1 MKIIKKINHKPILF
15 LLLTSILF
23 TSCSKD
29 DEVEYITQTVTE
41 TVVVTETQTVTVE
54 VPVTQTVTV
63 EIPYSYEFARAGK
76 PTVSFSGQT
85 ARLNMAD
92 ELYSA
97 LNTNTFSK
105 AKMLE
110 MFNDGTGFADAALNS
125 SGKKMGNKTAAS
137 PLASATVKPQFDA
150 MIADF
155 ADNVIPN
162 WATDASNGQA
172 GVLTDVAR
180 TIHVNA
186 KGHEIDQTFIKG
198 IIGAMTLDQ
207 IVNNYITPY
216 QLDSGTRTADN
227 TNKTLSS
234 GKDYTDMEH
243 KWDEG
248 FGYLY
253 GQEADASRLD
263 LGVSPTGNGTTLNK
277 YFKKVNASSHP
288 GMAVQVFDAFRRGRA
303 YIVANQYDKRD
314 EQAEIIKKELSKLIA
329 QKAVDY
335 INGYMSKIADGNTAD
350 AFHALSEGYGFVMSL
365 QFTNDG
371 TDTPYFS
378 NSEVNAF
385 LASMDNF
392 WTVENST
399 LESIRDEV
407 KAKAGI

>member
-1 MKIIKKINHKPILF
+1 M
-15 LLLTSILF
+15 
-23 TSCSKD
+23 
-29 DEVEYITQTVTE
+29 IT
-41 TVVVTETQTVTVE
+41 
-54 VPVTQTVTV
+54 
-63 EIPYSYEFARAGK
+63 
-76 PTVSFSGQT
+76 
-85 ARLNMAD
+85 
-92 ELYSA
+92 
-97 LNTNTFSK
+97 
-105 AKMLE
+105 
-110 MFNDGTGFADAALNS
+110 
-125 SGKKMGNKTAAS
+125 
-137 PLASATVKPQFDA
+137 
-150 MIADF
+150 DF

-172 GVLTDVAR
+172 GVLTDATR

-216 QLDSGTRTADN
+216 QLDAGTRTADN
-227 TNKTLSS
+227 TSKTLSS

-253 GQEADASRLD
+253 GQEADATRLD
-263 LGVSPTGNGTTLNK
+263 LGVAPTGNGTTLNK

-385 LASMDNF
+385 LTSMDNF

-399 LESIRDEV
+399 LEAIRDEV

>member
-1 MKIIKKINHKPILF
+1 M
-15 LLLTSILF
+15 
-23 TSCSKD
+23 SCSKD
-29 DEVEYITQTVTE
+29 DDVEYITQTVTE

-54 VPVTQTVTV
+54 VPITQTVTV

-76 PTVSFSGQT
+76 STVSFSGQT

-253 GQEADASRLD
+253 GQEVDATRLN
-263 LGVSPTGNGTTLNK
+263 LGTSPTGNGTTLNK

-288 GMAVQVFDAFRRGRA
+288 GMAIQVFDAFRRGRA

>member
-1 MKIIKKINHKPILF
+1 MKNLNLKPYIFILSSF
-15 LLLTSILF
+15 ILV

-76 PTVSFSGQT
+76 STVSFSGQT

-92 ELYSA
+92 ELYAA
-97 LNTNTFSK
+97 LNTNTFTK
-105 AKMLE
+105 AQMLE
-110 MFNDGTGFADAALNS
+110 MFNDGTGFAGDGLNT

-150 MIADF
+150 MITDF

-172 GVLTDVAR
+172 GVLTDATR

-216 QLDSGTRTADN
+216 QLDAGTRTADN
-227 TNKTLSS
+227 TSKTLSS

-253 GQEADASRLD
+253 GQEADATRLD
-263 LGVSPTGNGTTLNK
+263 LGVAPTGNGTTLNK

-314 EQAEIIKKELSKLIA
+314 QQAEIIKKELSKLIA

-385 LASMDNF
+385 LTSMDNF

-399 LESIRDEV
+399 LEAIRDEV

>member
-15 LLLTSILF
+15 LLLTSIFF

-110 MFNDGTGFADAALNS
+110 MFNDGTGFTDAALNS

>member
-1 MKIIKKINHKPILF
+1 MKNLNLKPYIFILSSF
-15 LLLTSILF
+15 ILV

-76 PTVSFSGQT
+76 STVSFSGQT

-92 ELYSA
+92 ELYAA
-97 LNTNTFSK
+97 LNTNTFTK
-105 AKMLE
+105 AQMLE
-110 MFNDGTGFADAALNS
+110 MFNDGTGFAGEGLNT

-150 MIADF
+150 MITDF

-172 GVLTDVAR
+172 GVLTDATR

-216 QLDSGTRTADN
+216 QLDAGTRTADN
-227 TNKTLSS
+227 TSKTLSS

-253 GQEADASRLD
+253 GQEADATRLD
-263 LGVSPTGNGTTLNK
+263 LGVAPTGNGTTLNK

-314 EQAEIIKKELSKLIA
+314 QQAEIIKKELSKLIA

-335 INGYMSKIADGNTAD
+335 INGYMSKIANGNTAD

-385 LASMDNF
+385 LTSMDNF

-399 LESIRDEV
+399 LEAIRDEV

>member
-1 MKIIKKINHKPILF
+1 MKNLNLKPYIFILSSF
-15 LLLTSILF
+15 ILV

-76 PTVSFSGQT
+76 STVSFSGQT

-92 ELYSA
+92 ELYAA
-97 LNTNTFSK
+97 LNTNTFTK
-105 AKMLE
+105 AQMLE
-110 MFNDGTGFADAALNS
+110 MFNDGTGFAGEGLNT

-172 GVLTDVAR
+172 GVLTDATR

-216 QLDSGTRTADN
+216 QLDAGTRTADN
-227 TNKTLSS
+227 TSKTLSS

-253 GQEADASRLD
+253 GQEADATRLD
-263 LGVSPTGNGTTLNK
+263 LGVAPTGNGTTLNK

-314 EQAEIIKKELSKLIA
+314 QQAEIIKKELSKLIA

-385 LASMDNF
+385 LSSMDNF

-399 LESIRDEV
+399 LETIRDQISS
-407 KAKAGI
+407 KAGI

>member
-1 MKIIKKINHKPILF
+1 MKKINHKPILF
-15 LLLTSILF
+15 ILLTSIF
-23 TSCSKD
+23 FMSCSKD
-29 DEVEYITQTVTE
+29 DDIEYITQTVTE
-41 TVVVTETQTVTVE
+41 TIIQKEIETVTVE

-76 PTVSFSGQT
+76 STVSFSGQT

-92 ELYSA
+92 ELYAA
-97 LNTNTFSK
+97 LNTNTFTK
-105 AKMLE
+105 AQMLE
-110 MFNDGTGFADAALNS
+110 MFNDGTGFTGEGLNT

-162 WATDASNGQA
+162 WATDAANGQA
-172 GVLTDVAR
+172 GVLTDATR

-253 GQEADASRLD
+253 GQEADPTRLD

-399 LESIRDEV
+399 LESIRDEISS
-407 KAKAGI
+407 KSGI

>member
-1 MKIIKKINHKPILF
+1 MKNLNLKPYIFILSSF
-15 LLLTSILF
+15 ILV

-76 PTVSFSGQT
+76 STVSFSGQT

-92 ELYSA
+92 ELYAA
-97 LNTNTFSK
+97 LNTNTFTK
-105 AKMLE
+105 AQMLE
-110 MFNDGTGFADAALNS
+110 MFNDGTGFAGEGLNT

-150 MIADF
+150 MITDF

-172 GVLTDVAR
+172 GVLTDATR

-216 QLDSGTRTADN
+216 QLDAGTRTADN
-227 TNKTLSS
+227 TSKTLSS

-253 GQEADASRLD
+253 GQEADATRLD
-263 LGVSPTGNGTTLNK
+263 LGVAPTGNGTTLNK

-314 EQAEIIKKELSKLIA
+314 QQAEIIKKELSKLIA

-335 INGYMSKIADGNTAD
+335 INGYISKIANGNTAD

-399 LESIRDEV
+399 LEAIRDEV

>member
-1 MKIIKKINHKPILF
+1 MKNFNQKPYIFILLVF
-15 LLLTSILF
+15 FFIA
-23 TSCSKD
+23 SCEKD
-29 DEVEYITQTVTE
+29 AEVEYITETVTVTE
-41 TVVVTETQTVTVE
+41 FVDRVDTQVVEVTNTVTS
-54 VPVTQTVTV
+54 TVTV

-76 PTVSFSGQT
+76 ATVSFSGQT

-97 LNTNTFSK
+97 LNNNTHTK
-105 AKMLE
+105 AQMLE
-110 MFNDGTGFADAALNS
+110 MFNDGTGFSDAALNT

-150 MIADF
+150 MIADY

-162 WATDASNGQA
+162 WASDASNGQA
-172 GVLTDVAR
+172 GKLTDATR
-180 TIHVNA
+180 SIHVNA

-207 IVNNYITPY
+207 IVNNYITAY

-227 TNKTLSS
+227 TNKVLSS
-234 GKDYTDMEH
+234 GKDYTVMEH

-253 GQEADASRLD
+253 GQEADATRLD
-263 LGVSPTGNGTTLNK
+263 LGVAPTGNGTTLNK

-314 EQAEIIKKELSKLIA
+314 QQAQIIQKQLSKLIA

-335 INGYMSKIADGNTAD
+335 INGYMSKISAGNTAD

-371 TDTPYFS
+371 SGTPYFS
-378 NSEVNAF
+378 NSEVNAY
-385 LASMDNF
+385 LALMDNF
-392 WTVENST
+392 WTVKNSD
-399 LESIRDEV
+399 LESIRDAV
-407 KAKAGI
+407 KSKFGI

>member
-15 LLLTSILF
+15 LLLTSIF
-23 TSCSKD
+23 FMSCSKD
-29 DEVEYITQTVTE
+29 DDIEYITQTVTE

-216 QLDSGTRTADN
+216 QLDSGTRTVDN
-227 TNKTLSS
+227 TNKTLST

-253 GQEADASRLD
+253 GQEVDATRLD
-263 LGVSPTGNGTTLNK
+263 LGTTPTGNGTTLNK

-288 GMAVQVFDAFRRGRA
+288 GMAIQVFDAFRRGRA

>member
-1 MKIIKKINHKPILF
+1 MKNLNLKPYIFILSSF
-15 LLLTSILF
+15 ILV

-76 PTVSFSGQT
+76 STVSFSGQT

-92 ELYSA
+92 ELYAA
-97 LNTNTFSK
+97 LNTNTFTK
-105 AKMLE
+105 AQMLE
-110 MFNDGTGFADAALNS
+110 MFNDGTGFAGEGLNT

-172 GVLTDVAR
+172 GVLTDATR

-216 QLDSGTRTADN
+216 QLDAGTRTADN
-227 TNKTLSS
+227 TSKTLSS

-253 GQEADASRLD
+253 GQEADATRLD
-263 LGVSPTGNGTTLNK
+263 LGVAPTGNGTTLNK

-314 EQAEIIKKELSKLIA
+314 QQAEIIKKELSKLIA

-385 LASMDNF
+385 LTSMDNF

-399 LESIRDEV
+399 LEAIRDEV

>member
-1 MKIIKKINHKPILF
+1 MIFI
-15 LLLTSILF
+15 
-23 TSCSKD
+23 SCTKD
-29 DEVEYITQTVTE
+29 GETEYITETITE
-41 TVVVTETQTVTVE
+41 TVIVKEIETVEVE
-54 VPVTQTVTV
+54 VPVIQTVQV
-63 EIPYSYEFARAGK
+63 EVPYSYEFARSGK
-76 PTVSFSGQT
+76 STVSFSGQT

-97 LNTNTFSK
+97 LNTNTFTK
-105 AKMLE
+105 AQMLE
-110 MFNDGTGFADAALNS
+110 MFNDGTGFADASLNT
-125 SGKKMGNKTAAS
+125 SGKKMGNKTAGS

-253 GQEADASRLD
+253 GQEADATRLD

-277 YFKKVNASSHP
+277 YFKKVNASSQP
-288 GMAVQVFDAFRRGRA
+288 GMGVQVFDAFRRGRA
-303 YIVANQYDKRD
+303 YIIANQYDKRD
-314 EQAEIIKKELSKLIA
+314 QEAKIIKIQLSKLIA
-329 QKAVDY
+329 QKAADY
-335 INGYMSKIADGNTAD
+335 IDGYISKIADGNTAD
-350 AFHALSEGYGFVMSL
+350 AFHALSEAYGFVMSL

-371 TDTPYFS
+371 NDNPYFS
-378 NSEVNAF
+378 NSEVNVF
-385 LASMDNF
+385 LEKMDNF
-392 WTVENST
+392 WTVQNSE
-399 LESIRDEV
+399 LESIKDEI

>member
-1 MKIIKKINHKPILF
+1 MKIMKNINIKPTLFIL
-15 LLLTSILF
+15 SIAIF
-23 TSCSKD
+23 FASCAKED
-29 DEVEYITQTVTE
+29 IQYEIVE
-41 TVVVTETQTVTVE
+41 VE
-54 VPVTQTVTV
+54 VPVVTTEVQTVEVQVPVVQSVTV

-76 PTVSFSGQT
+76 STVSFSGQT

-97 LNTNTFSK
+97 LNTNTFTK
-105 AKMLE
+105 AQMLE
-110 MFNDGTGFADAALNS
+110 MFNDGTGFTGAGLNT

-137 PLASATVKPQFDA
+137 PLASATVKPLFDA
-150 MIADF
+150 MITDF

-162 WATDASNGQA
+162 WATDASDGQA
-172 GVLTDVAR
+172 GVLTDATR

-198 IIGAMTLDQ
+198 IIGAMAVDQ

-216 QLDSGTRTADN
+216 QLDSGSRVQDN
-227 TNKTLSS
+227 DNNVLSS

-253 GQEADASRLD
+253 GQEADHTRLD
-263 LGVSPTGNGTTLNK
+263 LGTSPTGNGTTLNK
-277 YFKKVNASSHP
+277 YFKKINASNQT
-288 GMAVQVFDAFRRGRA
+288 GIGVLVFDAFRRGRA
-303 YIVANQYDKRD
+303 YIVAKQYDKRD
-314 EQAEIIKKELSKLIA
+314 EQAEIIKKELSKVIGY
-329 QKAVDY
+329 KAVDY
-335 INGYMSKIADGNTAD
+335 INGYISKIAAGNTAD
-350 AFHALSEGYGFVMSL
+350 AFHALSEGYGFIMSL

-371 TDTPYFS
+371 TDTPYFT
-378 NSEVNAF
+378 NTEVNAF

-399 LESIRDEV
+399 LESIRDQISS
-407 KAKAGI
+407 KAGI

>member
-1 MKIIKKINHKPILF
+1 MKNINLKPYIL
-15 LLLTSILF
+15 ILSF
-23 TSCSKD
+23 FVLITSCSKD

-76 PTVSFSGQT
+76 STVSFSGQT

-92 ELYSA
+92 ELYAA
-97 LNTNTFSK
+97 LNTNTFTK
-105 AKMLE
+105 AQMLE
-110 MFNDGTGFADAALNS
+110 MFNDGTGFTGEGLDT

-172 GVLTDVAR
+172 GVLTDVTR

-216 QLDSGTRTADN
+216 QLDAGTRTADN
-227 TNKTLSS
+227 TSKTLSS

-253 GQEADASRLD
+253 GQEADATRLD